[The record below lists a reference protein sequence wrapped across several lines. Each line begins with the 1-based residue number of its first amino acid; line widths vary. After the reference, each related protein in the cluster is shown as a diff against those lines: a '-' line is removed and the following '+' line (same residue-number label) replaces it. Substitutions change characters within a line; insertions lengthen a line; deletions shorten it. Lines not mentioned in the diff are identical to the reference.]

1 MEIEVTASSE
11 VGEPAM
17 PIDGGFGADAAGFG
31 TRARTDRPHSMSLFG
46 AGRSTTRDNGERA
59 LDLLVGVG
67 IGAAAMYY
75 LDPRAGAQRRA
86 ATLDLIVDVVTMAR
100 KRHDAVGAAVAL
112 LGSVLLG
119 RGVTNTGSESPLA

>member
-1 MEIEVTASSE
+1 MEIEVAASSE
-11 VGEPAM
+11 VAGPTM
-17 PIDGGFGADAAGFG
+17 PIDGGVGADAEGFG
-31 TRARTDRPHSMSLFG
+31 TRVRTDRPHSMNLFG
-46 AGRSTTRDNGERA
+46 ARHSTTRDNGERA

-75 LDPRAGAQRRA
+75 FDPNAGARRRA
-86 ATLDLIVDVVTMAR
+86 ATLDRIVDVVTMATQ
-100 KRHDAVGAAVAL
+100 RHDALGAAVAL